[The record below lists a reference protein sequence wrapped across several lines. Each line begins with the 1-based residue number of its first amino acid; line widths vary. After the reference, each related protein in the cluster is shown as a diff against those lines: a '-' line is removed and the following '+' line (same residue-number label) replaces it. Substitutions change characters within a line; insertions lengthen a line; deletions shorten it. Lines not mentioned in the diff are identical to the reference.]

1 MINVHHLEKSRSTRV
16 TWLLEELGVD
26 YEIIR
31 YARDPK
37 TFSAPASL
45 KQIHP
50 LGKSPVITDGEL
62 TIAESGAIVE
72 YLIETYGN
80 GRLRPQSGQA
90 LLDYRF
96 WLHFAEGS
104 LMPLLVMRLVLAKT
118 ESAPMPFFIR
128 PIARKIV
135 QSIEQAFIV
144 PRLTTQLQFIEQ
156 HLTKQ
161 DWFAGE
167 SLSGADIQMA
177 VPLVLAKTRLDF
189 NRYPHIQQYIERIES
204 QPAFQRAIAQD

>member
-1 MINVHHLEKSRSTRV
+1 
-16 TWLLEELGVD
+16 
-26 YEIIR
+26 
-31 YARDPK
+31 
-37 TFSAPASL
+37 
-45 KQIHP
+45 
-50 LGKSPVITDGEL
+50 
-62 TIAESGAIVE
+62 
-72 YLIETYGN
+72 
-80 GRLRPQSGQA
+80 
-90 LLDYRF
+90 
-96 WLHFAEGS
+96 
-104 LMPLLVMRLVLAKT
+104 MPLLVMRLVLAKT

-189 NRYPHIQQYIERIES
+189 SHYPHIKQYIERIES

>member
-1 MINVHHLEKSRSTRV
+1 MIRVHHLEKSRSTRV

-26 YEIIR
+26 YEIVR
-31 YARDPK
+31 YTRDPK
-37 TFSAPASL
+37 TFSAPAAL
-45 KQIHP
+45 KQVHP

-62 TIAESGAIVE
+62 TVAESGAIVE

-80 GRLRPQSGQA
+80 GKLRPQSGQA

-156 HLTKQ
+156 HLSKQ
-161 DWFAGE
+161 DWFSGE
-167 SLSGADIQMA
+167 SFSGADIQMA

-189 NRYPHIQQYIERIES
+189 SRYPHIKQYIERIEN
-204 QPAFQRAIAQD
+204 QPSFQQALAQD

>member
-1 MINVHHLEKSRSTRV
+1 MIHVHHLEKSRSTRV

-31 YARDPK
+31 YTRDPK
-37 TFSAPASL
+37 TFSAHASL

-50 LGKSPVITDGEL
+50 LGKSPVITDGDL
-62 TIAESGAIVE
+62 TVAESGAIVE

-104 LMPLLVMRLVLAKT
+104 LMQLLVMRLVLAKT
-118 ESAPMPFFIR
+118 ESAPMPFFVR
-128 PIARKIV
+128 PVARKIV
-135 QSIEQAFIV
+135 HSIEQAFIV

-156 HLTKQ
+156 HLSTK

-189 NRYPHIQQYIERIES
+189 SRYPHIQQYIERIES

>member
-1 MINVHHLEKSRSTRV
+1 MIHVHHLEKSRSTRV

-31 YARDPK
+31 YTRDSK
-37 TFSAPASL
+37 TYGAPASL
-45 KQIHP
+45 KQVHP

-62 TIAESGAIVE
+62 TVAESGAIVE
-72 YLIETYGN
+72 YLIDAYGN
-80 GRLRPQSGQA
+80 GRLRPQGGQA

-104 LMPLLVMRLVLAKT
+104 FMPLLVMRLVLAKT
-118 ESAPMPFFIR
+118 ASAPMPFFIR
-128 PIARKIV
+128 PVARKIV
-135 QSIEQAFIV
+135 QGIEQAFIV

-156 HLTKQ
+156 HLSTQ
-161 DWFAGE
+161 HWFAGE

-177 VPLVLAKTRLDF
+177 VPLVLAKTRVDF
-189 NRYPHIQQYIERIES
+189 SRYPHIQQYIERIES